1 MDMEADDI
9 LRERPVLAT
18 AAVAAVSALAYVAV
32 RVVLDG
38 VVDPVETA
46 IFVLV
51 FTLVYVGGNRYLRG
65 RAADE
70 SAE

>member
-38 VVDPVETA
+38 GVDPEETA
-46 IFVLV
+46 IYVLV

>member
-32 RVVLDG
+32 QVVLDG

>member
-32 RVVLDG
+32 QVVLGG

>member
-1 MDMEADDI
+1 MEADDI

-32 RVVLDG
+32 QVVLDG

-46 IFVLV
+46 MFVLV
-51 FTLVYVGGNRYLRG
+51 FTLVYVGGNRCLRG

>member
-1 MDMEADDI
+1 MDTEADDI

-32 RVVLDG
+32 QVVLDG

>member
-32 RVVLDG
+32 RVALDG